1 MKYGVFGFTKYLLAG
16 FKLKKKKKKI
26 PEKSTIMSGYHP
38 LQFGSTAILG
48 LLARAFKFISV
59 LRESYR
65 ELIDK
70 QKQNVKE
77 SALESCDSLRLYS

>member
-16 FKLKKKKKKI
+16 FKLKKKKKI

-70 QKQNVKE
+70 QKQDVKE

>member
-1 MKYGVFGFTKYLLAG
+1 
-16 FKLKKKKKKI
+16 
-26 PEKSTIMSGYHP
+26 MSGYHP
-38 LQFGSTAILG
+38 LQFGSKAILG

>member
-1 MKYGVFGFTKYLLAG
+1 
-16 FKLKKKKKKI
+16 
-26 PEKSTIMSGYHP
+26 MSGYHP

-65 ELIDK
+65 KLIDK

>member
-16 FKLKKKKKKI
+16 FKLKKKKKI
-26 PEKSTIMSGYHP
+26 PKKSTIMSGYHP

>member
-16 FKLKKKKKKI
+16 FKLKKKKKI

>member
-1 MKYGVFGFTKYLLAG
+1 
-16 FKLKKKKKKI
+16 
-26 PEKSTIMSGYHP
+26 MSGYHP
-38 LQFGSTAILG
+38 LPFGSAAILG

-70 QKQNVKE
+70 QKQNVK